1 MTEGKDGQVPQC
13 NPLKAMLV
21 FVFANIQLAKA
32 NYMAEP
38 RFRVRGAT
46 KLQGKE
52 AWIQGKVNEQLG
64 LLVQSTT
71 WYNILKYHV
80 IHFAFLRIF
89 AFLHIL
95 PIETE
100 LEFY

>member
-1 MTEGKDGQVPQC
+1 MLMTEGKDGQVPQC
-13 NPLKAMLV
+13 SPLKAMLV

-52 AWIQGKVNEQLG
+52 A
-64 LLVQSTT
+64 
-71 WYNILKYHV
+71 
-80 IHFAFLRIF
+80 
-89 AFLHIL
+89 
-95 PIETE
+95 
-100 LEFY
+100 